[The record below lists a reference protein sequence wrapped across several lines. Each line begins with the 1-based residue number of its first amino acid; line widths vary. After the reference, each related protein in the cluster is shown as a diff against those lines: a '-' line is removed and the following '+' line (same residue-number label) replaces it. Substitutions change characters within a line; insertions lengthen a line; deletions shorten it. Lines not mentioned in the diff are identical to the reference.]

1 MPEVKGYVL
10 FSMYYKLFQ
19 FLYIILYYIIIY
31 ILLYFFHGVII
42 ITETGGQSQGN
53 FPPSL
58 SFHIKHAWTSS
69 FKKGQRGC
77 SREVLLRILSTAFK
91 RCHAD
96 KLWTFLLPVMFSK
109 SH

>member
-19 FLYIILYYIIIY
+19 FLYIILYYYIYIII
-31 ILLYFFHGVII
+31 FFHGVII

-91 RCHAD
+91 RRHAD